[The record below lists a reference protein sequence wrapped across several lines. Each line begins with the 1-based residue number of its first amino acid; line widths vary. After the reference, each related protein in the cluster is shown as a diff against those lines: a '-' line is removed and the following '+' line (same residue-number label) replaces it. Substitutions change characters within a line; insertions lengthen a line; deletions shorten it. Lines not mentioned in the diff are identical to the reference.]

1 MCRKSLGIWIE
12 SIYIHVLCCLEAKF
26 VLCSCVFKLNKVNI
40 STYQHLAF
48 LHQTL
53 FLNILA
59 GAACSD
65 GMSMSTN
72 RYLWITKQMRLCRVK
87 APDSTGRTGISCSS
101 RPAKKPLLASNSSPH
116 QHRNVAKNFGEAL
129 KTANPSLLLTHF
141 TVMIFQP
148 ITAILGAH
156 WMLKFRII
164 DTEFWGPWELW

>member
-1 MCRKSLGIWIE
+1 MCRKLLGIWIE
-12 SIYIHVLCCLEAKF
+12 SKYIHVLCCLEAKF
-26 VLCSCVFKLNKVNI
+26 VLCSCVLKLYKVNI

-101 RPAKKPLLASNSSPH
+101 KPAKKPLLASNSSPH
-116 QHRNVAKNFGEAL
+116 QHRNVAKNFGEAP
-129 KTANPSLLLTHF
+129 KTANLSLLLTHF
-141 TVMIFQP
+141 TVRIFNQSQQYLVP
-148 ITAILGAH
+148 IGC
-156 WMLKFRII
+156 LKFRII
-164 DTEFWGPWELW
+164 DTEFWGLWELW

>member
-1 MCRKSLGIWIE
+1 MCRKLLGIWIE
-12 SIYIHVLCCLEAKF
+12 SKYIHVLCCLEAKF

-87 APDSTGRTGISCSS
+87 VPIVLGGQVSIVRQGLRKNRCLQVTP
-101 RPAKKPLLASNSSPH
+101 RPIN
-116 QHRNVAKNFGEAL
+116 
-129 KTANPSLLLTHF
+129 
-141 TVMIFQP
+141 
-148 ITAILGAH
+148 
-156 WMLKFRII
+156 
-164 DTEFWGPWELW
+164 TET